1 VYTVAATSFLWK
13 MVRTIIGTFLMLE
26 EQGLDAEDLM
36 RIMASRYRAN
46 AGGTAPAR
54 GLFLERVVYDA
65 EESISPRVVA
75 SVEPPGGFPG
85 DGVLPSAP

>member
-1 VYTVAATSFLWK
+1 

-26 EQGLDAEDLM
+26 EQGLGAREM
-36 RIMASRYRAN
+36 RLIIESGSRSN

-65 EESISPRVVA
+65 ENAVPDITHE
-75 SVEPPGGFPG
+75 
-85 DGVLPSAP
+85 